1 MIGNG
6 MMKINKKL
14 ERKYGVINMFRINKE
29 EEKAKE
35 EYADN
40 PTIEFHMINGELVI
54 KGNPFNEE
62 EKKKNDNR

>member
-1 MIGNG
+1 VEFIYIL
-6 MMKINKKL
+6 KRKK
-14 ERKYGVINMFRINKE
+14 KMSKKTNKE

-40 PTIEFHMINGELVI
+40 PTIEFHMINGKLVV

-62 EKKKNDNR
+62 EENKEKDE

>member
-1 MIGNG
+1 MT
-6 MMKINKKL
+6 KKT
-14 ERKYGVINMFRINKE
+14 NKE

-40 PTIEFHMINGELVI
+40 PTIEFHMINGKLVV

-62 EKKKNDNR
+62 EENKEKNDT